1 MGKLREVLEHP
12 DELIPL
18 VQMAFAAKRAKVLPK
33 DKSLA
38 FCYDMLNRVS
48 RRCFYIADALSVP
61 SESFCIM
68 TLIKSFLPYLL
79 SPLLSCS
86 QFRRGH
92 SESPHRAA
100 RRSVSLLSGAESTG
114 HSGG

>member
-18 VQMAFAAKRAKVLPK
+18 VQMAFAAKRAKILPK

-48 RRCFYIADALSVP
+48 RRYR
-61 SESFCIM
+61 
-68 TLIKSFLPYLL
+68 Y
-79 SPLLSCS
+79 
-86 QFRRGH
+86 
-92 SESPHRAA
+92 
-100 RRSVSLLSGAESTG
+100 
-114 HSGG
+114 GGNSS